1 MERALVLNASDEP
14 LGITGARR
22 AAILTMSQK
31 ADVLVSSDQV
41 LHSPTRS
48 IIAPSV
54 IRLRNYV
61 HVPYRRP
68 GGAPSLAGLRARDG
82 SWCAYCTKHPG
93 ATIDHVI
100 PRSKGGTHTWDNT
113 VASCSKCNAR
123 KSNRTPKEAGMVLHV
138 TPFIPQSMIWLTLAM
153 AEPNPSWVPFLK
165 GMTLDL
171 PSRARELS
179 PV

>member
-31 ADVLVSSDQV
+31 ADALVSSDFV
-41 LHSPTRS
+41 LHSPNRV
-48 IIAPSV
+48 INAPSV
-54 IRLRNYV
+54 IRLRQYV

-82 SWCAYCTKHPG
+82 GGCAYCTKRPG

-100 PRSKGGTHTWDNT
+100 PRSRGGTHTWDNT

-123 KSNRTPKEAGMVLHV
+123 KSDRTPQEAGMVLHV
-138 TPFIPQSMIWLTLAM
+138 TPFIPQSCIWLALAM
-153 AEPNPSWVPFLK
+153 AEPNPSWAPYLK
-165 GMTLDL
+165 GVGLDL
-171 PSRARELS
+171 PSRDRELTL
-179 PV
+179 V